1 MDVKSSR
8 SGLWYYAPKNEA
20 FAITDKACISILY
33 CYDPHRGDDMT
44 IEELIDLQEAGSRAR
59 ILGLAGHENPF
70 LKAEKLPSETSAGL
84 ADWLS
89 RRDAWKFGWEIENA
103 SREGNL
109 VPFVRTLLPSVPTQR
124 P

>member
-1 MDVKSSR
+1 
-8 SGLWYYAPKNEA
+8 
-20 FAITDKACISILY
+20 
-33 CYDPHRGDDMT
+33 MT

-70 LKAEKLPSETSAGL
+70 LKEGKPSADNHEDP

-89 RRDAWKFGWEIENA
+89 RHDAWNFGWEIENA

-109 VPFVRTLLPSVPTQR
+109 EGFARNLLPKCAEPRT
-124 P
+124 

>member
-1 MDVKSSR
+1 
-8 SGLWYYAPKNEA
+8 
-20 FAITDKACISILY
+20 
-33 CYDPHRGDDMT
+33 MT

-70 LKAEKLPSETSAGL
+70 RKEGKLPADNREDP

-89 RRDAWKFGWEIENA
+89 RHDAWNFGWEIENA

-109 VPFVRTLLPSVPTQR
+109 ASFVLNLLPKCREP
-124 P
+124 PP